1 MEAQSASYLV
11 MGYKKDYE
19 LIADT
24 AAQELMT
31 ALQGAIRY
39 GADPAESQQ
48 LRAHLAR
55 WQKKRRSQCKSPPD
69 RV

>member
-1 MEAQSASYLV
+1 MG
-11 MGYKKDYE
+11 MGYKEDYE
-19 LIADT
+19 LITDT
-24 AAQELMT
+24 AAQELMS

-55 WQKKRRSQCKSPPD
+55 WQKKRRSRCKTPPD
-69 RV
+69 VVL